1 MIIILGKS
9 MRPDNKYLSQSPPEN
24 APSQTTD
31 LDGQFLQ
38 REDTGQTVAHE
49 SQTFANAVPVQ
60 NLHPSTAPADKEVPR
75 PKKNRALF
83 YISILLSVAQILWFG
98 SAAWQSTQALDAS
111 RLTQWLACAML
122 ASTITIQFIYLYRKS
137 EFNLASKKRLV
148 FICLSVAPF
157 VAYLACLGL
166 MLTAIQFKDLSLSLG
181 LLAVVA
187 LVREISFY
195 TLILSTVGLD
205 QVINKRMGIRKII
218 SLRPLGLLFLAG
230 IIAILLV
237 GSPNSSQNGLA
248 EQSQLKQARIDM
260 SSYLTEKYG
269 MQFNVNDVYFDKE
282 IELNNGTKR
291 IIATVS
297 PVNDS
302 SFSYSASALVS
313 KDIDITSATLKD
325 RVRYKEDFLG
335 EYWKSG
341 FEKSICSDIKSA
353 DTSLIITT
361 CRVTHYSLS
370 EDYNIALA
378 RYRGNIRPY
387 AELNENERKSIKFSV
402 TIESTDDDNLDH
414 VLEHAHLLRN
424 VRNIIKNTHSVGN
437 IVYYAN
443 PIDEKADR
451 LGYYGTTDVTSEA
464 GNIPVEKL
472 MFRQDAAESKKH
484 PAISDVLYYNPD
496 TRTFDLNKPI

>member
-187 LVREISFY
+187 L
-195 TLILSTVGLD
+195 
-205 QVINKRMGIRKII
+205 
-218 SLRPLGLLFLAG
+218 
-230 IIAILLV
+230 
-237 GSPNSSQNGLA
+237 
-248 EQSQLKQARIDM
+248 
-260 SSYLTEKYG
+260 
-269 MQFNVNDVYFDKE
+269 
-282 IELNNGTKR
+282 
-291 IIATVS
+291 
-297 PVNDS
+297 
-302 SFSYSASALVS
+302 
-313 KDIDITSATLKD
+313 
-325 RVRYKEDFLG
+325 
-335 EYWKSG
+335 
-341 FEKSICSDIKSA
+341 
-353 DTSLIITT
+353 
-361 CRVTHYSLS
+361 
-370 EDYNIALA
+370 
-378 RYRGNIRPY
+378 
-387 AELNENERKSIKFSV
+387 
-402 TIESTDDDNLDH
+402 
-414 VLEHAHLLRN
+414 
-424 VRNIIKNTHSVGN
+424 
-437 IVYYAN
+437 
-443 PIDEKADR
+443 
-451 LGYYGTTDVTSEA
+451 
-464 GNIPVEKL
+464 
-472 MFRQDAAESKKH
+472 
-484 PAISDVLYYNPD
+484 
-496 TRTFDLNKPI
+496 